1 MIILQKIR
9 AVIALSFIACS
20 ALAYAFPLNVHGLDT
35 LNTAILIRDL
45 RFGHDIVSENID
57 RSLIPASVMKSVTVA
72 SMLNLADPQERFATP
87 VVAAGSICDGVLDG
101 NIVVK

>member
-1 MIILQKIR
+1 MKTILKIR
-9 AVIALSFIACS
+9 AVIALTFIACS

-45 RFGHDIVSENID
+45 RFGHDIVSANID

-87 VVAAGSICDGVLDG
+87 VVATGKIRNGVLEG
-101 NIVVK
+101 KSCG